1 MVILRSLRP
10 LAAMALVAGCA
21 GTSPPAPSSSAQ
33 PQPAPDFAR
42 QVVVTLH
49 PGSERLWSLAT
60 TDLALR
66 FGLDTLYAWP
76 LPSLGEQCLVYEVP
90 RDRSPAEV
98 AGRLATDRRV
108 ASAQPVNLFHTQA
121 GPYNDP
127 YSHLQHGLTTL
138 HLPQAHALATGRG
151 VRVAVIDTG
160 VDFDHPELAGR
171 VRKANNFVSFGE
183 PTFTG
188 DVHGTAVA
196 GVIAADANNREGIV
210 GIAPEA
216 EILALKACWPEAT
229 GSRQAACNTYTLA
242 QAIESALAE
251 GAQVLNL
258 SLAGPED
265 PLLARLLEKALARGV
280 LVVAAAAERPGEGGF
295 PASLPGVVAVRAAGL
310 EGGVP
315 RGPAGGGAP
324 RGVAAPGVD
333 ILAPVPRGAYDF
345 FSGSS
350 LAAAQVSGVV
360 ALLLERRPGL
370 SSTELVSLLR
380 QTGHFT
386 SPAAAE
392 DEAAVP
398 LVDACRALV
407 RLAGSGSCGLAP

>member
-1 MVILRSLRP
+1 MASPSPLRA
-10 LAAMALVAGCA
+10 LAAMVLAAGCA
-21 GTSPPAPSSSAQ
+21 TTAPLAPSPTSRLE
-33 PQPAPDFAR
+33 PVPDFAR
-42 QVVVTLH
+42 QLVVTLH
-49 PGSERLWSLAT
+49 PGSERLWSMAT

-66 FGLDTLYAWP
+66 FGLETRYAWP

-90 RDRSPAEV
+90 GDRSPAEV
-98 AGRLATDRRV
+98 ARRLGTDRRV
-108 ASAQPVNLFHTQA
+108 ASAQPVNLFRTQA

-127 YSHLQHGLTTL
+127 YSHLQHGLATL

-216 EILALKACWPEAT
+216 EILALKACWPDAT
-229 GSRQAACNTYTLA
+229 GSRGAACNTYTLA

-258 SLAGPED
+258 SLSGPED
-265 PLLARLLEKALARGV
+265 PLLARLLAKALARGV
-280 LVVAAAAERPGEGGF
+280 VVVAAAPERPGEGDF
-295 PASLPGVVAVRAAGL
+295 PSSQAGVVAVRAAGL
-310 EGGVP
+310 D
-315 RGPAGGGAP
+315 GAIA
-324 RGVAAPGVD
+324 RQVGDASSHVGVAAPGVD

-360 ALLLERRPGL
+360 ALLLEKRPGL
-370 SSTELVSLLR
+370 SSRELVELLR
-380 QTGHFT
+380 RTGRAVPPPG
-386 SPAAAE
+386 SAE
-392 DEAAVP
+392 AEVP
-398 LVDACRALV
+398 LVDACEALV
-407 RLAGSGSCGLAP
+407 RLAGSGSCAPPP